1 MVSTL
6 LSNVSA
12 SERRALSHSHSLT
25 LCAATETGAKCD
37 SISNSKTKI
46 EGGQSCHPSI
56 HPSYASPRERR
67 ESRRACKWQRRKL
80 MPDEAAT
87 AARLVMLRRGRTA
100 HSASAPLPSRPERYR
115 CLDWRFE
122 CVERGH
128 RVYALL
134 QSPGQ
139 GERASKRAKLD
150 SSMQVLPVPSAH
162 APRAGR
168 SRGPV
173 FSTASPVWNS
183 VRRCASSA

>member
-25 LCAATETGAKCD
+25 LSLSAQQQRRERSAIPFQTLKPKLREA
-37 SISNSKTKI
+37 SLA
-46 EGGQSCHPSI
+46 I

-183 VRRCASSA
+183 ARRCASSA